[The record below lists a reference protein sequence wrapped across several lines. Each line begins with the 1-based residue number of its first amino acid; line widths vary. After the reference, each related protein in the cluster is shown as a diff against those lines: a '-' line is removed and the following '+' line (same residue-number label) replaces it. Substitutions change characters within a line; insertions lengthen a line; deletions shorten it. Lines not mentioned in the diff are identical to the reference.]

1 MVNISV
7 VYIAEDKKRIFELLK
22 NILKSKNDEKC
33 MFLYDGAD
41 FSEDMREYI
50 IGNDILT
57 FRSVN
62 TANSVNSKN
71 SENYGLKDGLFPQI
85 DLTVLGECGN
95 NINIPALLDIGKTKT
110 FLLNTDNID
119 NFRNINFADAQI
131 ITCGLKEKDTVIFS
145 SIDIEENSVILD
157 LQRSIINIKNEAV
170 EPFEKKI
177 TVNMPDIFNDISKEP
192 AEMTEINED
201 LIFALTV
208 LLFCDRL

>member
-1 MVNISV
+1 
-7 VYIAEDKKRIFELLK
+7 
-22 NILKSKNDEKC
+22 

-50 IGNDILT
+50 IGNDILI

-62 TANSVNSKN
+62 TSDIASSVNYGIKN
-71 SENYGLKDGLFPQI
+71 ELFPQI
-85 DLTVLGECGN
+85 DLTVLGECKN
-95 NINIPALLDIGKTKT
+95 NINIPAVLDIGKTKT

-119 NFRNINFADAQI
+119 NLRNINFADAQI

-157 LQRSIINIKNEAV
+157 LQRSIINIKGDIV

-177 TVNMPDIFNDISKEP
+177 TVNMCNIFNEA
-192 AEMTEINED
+192 AEMTETNED

-208 LLFCDRL
+208 LLFCGRL